1 MCRVL
6 GELACYQGG
15 KVRGAWP
22 FITARRFS
30 AAVWLRSLIFCVGAQ
45 GSGGLRIGREKR
57 LDREL

>member
-22 FITARRFS
+22 FITGLWFS
-30 AAVWLRSLIFCVGAQ
+30 TAGWLRSLIFCVGAQ